1 MRGMLDDTGDDGA
14 LQDKSSLKEKK
25 KKTIA
30 IGCWKGKVSLNVM
43 VSPLD
48 CQEMLQW
55 LFQGTD

>member
-1 MRGMLDDTGDDGA
+1 MRGLLDDAGDDGA
-14 LQDKSSLKEKK
+14 LQDKSSLKEK